1 MEPKKWPVYWP
12 PVTLP
17 CDALLRM
24 KTQRRKS
31 TVPSATTGPLSEKVS
46 SGLAWVP
53 LTCRPHQALA
63 CQ

>member
-1 MEPKKWPVYWP
+1 MEPKKGLVDWP